1 MKILSV
7 IPLKKG
13 IPKGDLTYF
22 TSLPI
27 PVGHI
32 VSVPI
37 RSKNTLALVLSS
49 QELETA
55 KSGVKNLKFNL
66 KKVARDLGPSVFLSE
81 FLSAAKDT
89 SNYFALPPHSAIT
102 SLIPNIFIEEY
113 DKLAKIKREDT
124 KSSSNIGSNLRAE
137 KLLFQYPLLD
147 RISIHKT
154 LVRESFARGKS
165 IFIVLPTERDV
176 DKFAALLSRGIEQF
190 TFTFS
195 SGATAKKNLK
205 NYEKLAASGH
215 PALILG
221 TPPYISMPKEGI
233 GTIIMEHE
241 SSSAYRTMNGPHIDL
256 RIFVEIYASKIGAKF
271 ILADNLLRFETIA
284 RKDEDHLHSLYPL
297 SFRID
302 FPGIVEIEE
311 RGRKDNN
318 TRDLKSGFK
327 IFAKNSLEI
336 INSALER
343 KKNIFIFSLRK
354 GLATQTVCRDC
365 NETIS
370 CKDCSAPMVLYTQAR
385 SKKRMFVCNRCE
397 KNWGADITCPRCGS
411 WNLMPLGIGTDTV
424 YEEIKKNFP
433 KTKIFQLDKESAKTA
448 SGAKKIA
455 REFEKEAGAIL
466 IGTEMAFFYLDKKVQ
481 LSIIASF
488 DSLWS
493 IPNYKMSE
501 KILQL
506 AIRIAEITA
515 EKIIIETKNSQ
526 NSVIRAIASGNLLPF
541 IREELE
547 DRRSLGYPP
556 YKRFIKITYMG
567 DKEETKKARQ
577 FLKETFSDYSP
588 EIFSGF
594 IAKHKDKYI
603 TNALIKM
610 EPRKWSL
617 LDLSGGSVDP
627 ALFSKLSSLPVFFE
641 VQVDPEDLL

>member
-13 IPKGDLTYF
+13 APYGDLTYF

-27 PVGHI
+27 PAGHI

-37 RSKNTLALVLSS
+37 RNKNTLALVLSS

-55 KSGVKNLKFNL
+55 KSGVKKLKFNL
-66 KKVARDLGPSVFLSE
+66 KKVARDLGPSVFLKE
-81 FLSAAKDT
+81 FLSAAADV
-89 SNYFALPPHSAIT
+89 SSYFALPPHSAIT

-113 DKLAKIKREDT
+113 EKLARVKQADIKPVP
-124 KSSSNIGSNLRAE
+124 NIDSNLRAE
-137 KLLFQYPLLD
+137 KLLFQYPVLE
-147 RISIHKT
+147 RISIYKT

-176 DKFAALLSRGIEQF
+176 GKFAALLSRGIEQF

-195 SGATAKKNLK
+195 SGTTAKKNLK
-205 NYEKLAASGH
+205 NYEKLAASDH

-221 TPPYISMPKEGI
+221 TPPYLSMPKPGI
-233 GTIIMEHE
+233 GTIIVEHE
-241 SSSAYRTMNGPHIDL
+241 SSSSYRTMSRPYIDL
-256 RIFVEIYASKIGAKF
+256 RVFAEIYASKIDAKF
-271 ILADNLLRFETIA
+271 ILADDLLRFETIA
-284 RKDEDHLHSLYPL
+284 RKDEDHLHPLYPL

-302 FPGIVEIEE
+302 FPGVVDIEE
-311 RGRKDNN
+311 RGKKEKYATD
-318 TRDLKSGFK
+318 TKGGFK
-327 IFAKNSLEI
+327 IFAKNTLEI
-336 INSALER
+336 INSALDS

-354 GLATQTVCRDC
+354 GLATQTICRDC
-365 NETIS
+365 DETVS
-370 CKDCSAPMVLYTQAR
+370 CTDCSSPMVLYLAAQG
-385 SKKRMFVCNRCE
+385 KKRMFVCNRCE
-397 KNWGADITCPRCGS
+397 KNWGADIACPRCGS

-433 KTKIFQLDKESAKTA
+433 TAKLFRLDKESAKTA

-455 REFEKEAGAIL
+455 QEFEQETGAIL
-466 IGTEMAFFYLDKKVQ
+466 IGTEMAFFYLENKIP

-506 AIRIAEITA
+506 AVRIAEITT
-515 EKIIIETKNSQ
+515 EKIIIETKNSEDPA
-526 NSVIRAIASGNLLPF
+526 IRAIASGNLLPF

-547 DRRSLGYPP
+547 DRRRLGYPP
-556 YKRFIKITYMG
+556 YKRFIKITYTG
-567 DKEETKKARQ
+567 DREETKRGRQ
-577 FLKETFSDYSP
+577 FLEETLSDYSP
-588 EIFSGF
+588 VIFSGF

-603 TNALIKM
+603 TNALVKM

-617 LDLSGGSVDP
+617 FDLSTGSIDKG
-627 ALFSKLSSLPVFFE
+627 LSSKLAALPAFFE
-641 VQVDPEDLL
+641 TQVDPEDLL